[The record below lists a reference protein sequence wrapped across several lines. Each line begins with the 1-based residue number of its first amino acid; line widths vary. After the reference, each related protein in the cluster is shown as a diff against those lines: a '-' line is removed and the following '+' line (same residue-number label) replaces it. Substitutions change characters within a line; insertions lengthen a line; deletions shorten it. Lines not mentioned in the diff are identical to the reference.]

1 MRIKIVSICF
11 LYCAN
16 ISHSSFLQSQLL
28 LGCLVFFFFFF
39 PFLLL
44 FSVELQFAAVD
55 ETGTKAGV
63 IKTGQEKDHNN
74 IIPL

>member
-11 LYCAN
+11 LYCVN
-16 ISHSSFLQSQLL
+16 ISHSSFLPSQLL
-28 LGCLVFFFFFF
+28 LGCLGFL

-63 IKTGQEKDHNN
+63 IKTGQEKDNNN

>member
-1 MRIKIVSICF
+1 MFSVLCQYIT
-11 LYCAN
+11 
-16 ISHSSFLQSQLL
+16 QLL
-28 LGCLVFFFFFF
+28 SAATVAVRVLGFFAVF
-39 PFLLL
+39 LL

-63 IKTGQEKDHNN
+63 IKTGQEKDNNN

>member
-16 ISHSSFLQSQLL
+16 ISHSSFLESHLL
-28 LGCLVFFFFFF
+28 LGWLGFLL
-39 PFLLL
+39 FLLL
-44 FSVELQFAAVD
+44 FSVELQFAAVN

-63 IKTGQEKDHNN
+63 IKTGQEKDNNN
-74 IIPL
+74 IIPF